1 MKIQAFYF
9 LVILIILVFLIIL
22 NLYTSETLE
31 EKVEK
36 VKHKISN
43 ILREIH
49 VYNKLY
55 QNKDFIDNRINHID
69 PENIKN
75 INNINQLQEILDIL
89 KSKQKPIIIKDTN
102 LKILNLIIYNENE
115 EYERQMKLELENY
128 LEQFENNVI
137 FYFIAYRET
146 QQDDIMIENNCIYI
160 KGKEGFIPQ
169 VLDKTIIALE
179 YCIKYLN
186 IKFDFFVRSNISSV
200 INFNLFP
207 INELDNVNVYSGA
220 HILKLDW
227 LDPPYGINS
236 ENFYKLKGLNF
247 ASGTSIIMS
256 RDVAEYLIKHQDKL
270 DRTLIDDVSIGFLL
284 STQFNTID
292 LKKKNKFVVN
302 KIENDAFVIRN
313 KSENRYDDISRIS
326 KINNFKTLKDGITF
340 IIPTIGRET
349 LKYTV
354 KSLQNLNVQNWKAI
368 ILFDGVKP
376 TLEIEDNRFKIVT
389 LKKIGKLNYAG
400 NVRNQGI
407 KMADTKW
414 IGFVDDDDTLLPN
427 YLDIFKDIVDK
438 SDPDVII
445 FRMLNS
451 DGRILPPQKDTDFY
465 INNVGISFCL
475 QKKHMIE
482 NNIWFTPSS
491 REDFDLLN
499 KLRNANKKI
508 IISKDIAYIVRPIKK
523 YLQE

>member
-115 EYERQMKLELENY
+115 EYERQMKDELETY
-128 LEQFENNVI
+128 LKQFENNVI
-137 FYFIAYRET
+137 FYFIAYREA
-146 QQDDIMIENNCIYI
+146 QKDDITIEDNCIYI
-160 KGKEGFIPQ
+160 KGKEGFVPQ

-186 IKFDFFVRSNISSV
+186 IKFDFFVRSNISSI

-207 INELDNVNVYSGA
+207 INELDIVNVYTGA
-220 HILKLDW
+220 HILKLEW

-236 ENFYKLKGLNF
+236 KNFHKLKGLSYV
-247 ASGTSIIMS
+247 SGTSIIMS
-256 RDVAEYLIKHQDKL
+256 RDVVEYLIKHQDKL

-284 STQFNTID
+284 STQYKIVE
-292 LKKKNKFVVN
+292 LEKSNKFVVN
-302 KIENDAFVIRN
+302 TIDKDAFVIRN
-313 KSENRYDDISRIS
+313 KSENRDDDVSRMHKINISNNLVDDVNCLIISANFGNIDTPKSIVKDMIVYDDTSAL
-326 KINNFKTLKDGITF
+326 FPTKDLN
-340 IIPTIGRET
+340 PR
-349 LKYTV
+349 LRAKY
-354 KSLQNLNVQNWKAI
+354 
-368 ILFDGVKP
+368 
-376 TLEIEDNRFKIVT
+376 
-389 LKKIGKLNYAG
+389 
-400 NVRNQGI
+400 
-407 KMADTKW
+407 
-414 IGFVDDDDTLLPN
+414 
-427 YLDIFKDIVDK
+427 
-438 SDPDVII
+438 
-445 FRMLNS
+445 FRMCS
-451 DGRILPPQKDTDFY
+451 
-465 INNVGISFCL
+465 
-475 QKKHMIE
+475 HMIYPSIPFF
-482 NNIWFTPSS
+482 IWVDSS
-491 REDFDLLN
+491 IQLKEGIIEWMKNMLGDYDAVFF
-499 KLRNANKKI
+499 KHSLRSSVVEEKNYVIQK
-508 IISKDIAYIVRPIKK
+508 
-523 YLQE
+523 

>member
-1 MKIQAFYF
+1 
-9 LVILIILVFLIIL
+9 
-22 NLYTSETLE
+22 
-31 EKVEK
+31 
-36 VKHKISN
+36 
-43 ILREIH
+43 
-49 VYNKLY
+49 
-55 QNKDFIDNRINHID
+55 
-69 PENIKN
+69 
-75 INNINQLQEILDIL
+75 
-89 KSKQKPIIIKDTN
+89 
-102 LKILNLIIYNENE
+102 
-115 EYERQMKLELENY
+115 
-128 LEQFENNVI
+128 
-137 FYFIAYRET
+137 
-146 QQDDIMIENNCIYI
+146 
-160 KGKEGFIPQ
+160 
-169 VLDKTIIALE
+169 
-179 YCIKYLN
+179 
-186 IKFDFFVRSNISSV
+186 
-200 INFNLFP
+200 
-207 INELDNVNVYSGA
+207 
-220 HILKLDW
+220 
-227 LDPPYGINS
+227 
-236 ENFYKLKGLNF
+236 
-247 ASGTSIIMS
+247 MS

-491 REDFDLLN
+491 GEDFDLLN